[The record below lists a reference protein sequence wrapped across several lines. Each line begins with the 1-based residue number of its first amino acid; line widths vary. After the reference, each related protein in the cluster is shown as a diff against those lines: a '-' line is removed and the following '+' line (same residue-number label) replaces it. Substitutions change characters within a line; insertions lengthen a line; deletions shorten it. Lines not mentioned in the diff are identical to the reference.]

1 MFLLHC
7 LSPHGARP
15 LAGILL
21 YGARTFLDSHLDDG
35 CRDCLANFR

>member
-7 LSPHGARP
+7 LSPRGARP

-21 YGARTFLDSHLDDG
+21 YGARTFLDTLR
-35 CRDCLANFR
+35 CRGCLADFRVAL